1 MRKIL
6 GMALILALGC
16 GDDKNPSTG
25 GGTDESTGGTS
36 GGTTTQ
42 TTDPTSTSGTTDNS
56 GTMGGTQTTDP
67 TSTSTTTTTTEGATT
82 STTEPLT
89 TGSSGETSVGSST
102 GGGNGMIDD
111 DCMAACDKFTECQLG
126 PDPAMCVPSCLEDLG
141 GAAGECVP
149 ATEAYLQCI
158 GSMTCEE
165 VVDFFMNMNPG
176 PCAEEL
182 QAFGT
187 ACQGGG
193 DCSVGQGS
201 NPQGTECSFSVQCP
215 DEPLLEMQCDKNEC
229 VCMIDGMQAGDPCP
243 AENICKMEAALADK
257 ANECCGFGPP

>member
-6 GMALILALGC
+6 GMALVLALGC
-16 GDDKNPSTG
+16 GDDKSPSTG

-36 GGTTTQ
+36 GGTTQ
-42 TTDPTSTSGTTDNS
+42 TTEPTSTSGTTDDS
-56 GTMGGTQTTDP
+56 GTMGGTQTTAP
-67 TSTSTTTTTTEGATT
+67 TSTSTTTSTTTEETT
-82 STTEPLT
+82 RTAAPETSGPET
-89 TGSSGETSVGSST
+89 TGETGGSTT
-102 GGGNGMIDD
+102 GGGDGMIDD
-111 DCMAACDKFTECQLG
+111 DCAAACDKFTECQLG
-126 PDPAMCVPSCLEDLG
+126 PDPAMCVPSCVDDLG
-141 GAAGECVP
+141 GAQGECVP

-158 GSMTCEE
+158 GSMTCDQL
-165 VVDFFMNMNPG
+165 VAFFEDMDPG
-176 PCAEEL
+176 PCADEL

-187 ACQGGG
+187 ACQNGG

-215 DEPLLEMQCDKNEC
+215 GDPLLEMTCDKNEC

-257 ANECCGFGPP
+257 ADACCGFGP